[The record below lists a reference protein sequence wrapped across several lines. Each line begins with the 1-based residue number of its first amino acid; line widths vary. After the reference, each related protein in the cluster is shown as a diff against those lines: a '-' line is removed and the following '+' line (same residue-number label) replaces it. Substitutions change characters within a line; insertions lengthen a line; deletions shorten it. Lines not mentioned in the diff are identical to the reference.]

1 MSTMKR
7 ALTVGALSVL
17 AVVLPAAAQAAAHVS
32 KPGGIISYIWSWG
45 G

>member
-7 ALTVGALSVL
+7 ALTVGALSVI
-17 AVVLPAAAQAAAHVS
+17 AVVLPAAAQAAAS
-32 KPGGIISYIWSWG
+32 GGKPGGILALIWSWG